1 MKDICLPKS
10 TDEMKNIQPGQE
22 APDFTLYDTEK
33 KQVTLSALR
42 GQNVLILFF
51 PLAFT
56 SVCTAELCSVRDNIK
71 MYEQLD
77 AQPLGISVDS
87 LYTLAR
93 YKAEQNL
100 NFPLLSDFNKEVS
113 EAYGSLYE
121 TFSYGMK
128 AVSKRSA
135 FVIDKSGIVR
145 YAEILENAGLQPS
158 FEEIRGKLR
167 ELV

>member
-1 MKDICLPKS
+1 MITTGS
-10 TDEMKNIQPGQE
+10 V
-22 APDFTLYDTEK
+22 APDFELFDSA
-33 KQVTLSALR
+33 KQKHRLSDYR
-42 GQNVLILFF
+42 GQNVLLLFF

-56 SVCTAELCSVRDNIK
+56 SVCTAELCAVRDNIK
-71 MYEQLD
+71 IYEQLN

-87 LYTLAR
+87 LYSLAR

-113 EAYGSLYE
+113 ETYGCLYE

-135 FVIDKSGIVR
+135 FLIDKNGVVQ
-145 YAEILENAGLQPS
+145 YAEILENAGLQPN
-158 FEEIRGKLR
+158 FEEIRVKLR
-167 ELV
+167 AMN